1 MTPITHEECY
11 CRVTLNP
18 YHPDPLKKKRELVLV
33 AWKQV
38 PKAEAGDHIMSAWNQ
53 NIISYDSSL
62 FYFQIVPPRKKNNVG
77 TFNLINKSS
86 QALYQV
92 LHKIWHSP

>member
-1 MTPITHEECY
+1 
-11 CRVTLNP
+11 
-18 YHPDPLKKKRELVLV
+18 
-33 AWKQV
+33 
-38 PKAEAGDHIMSAWNQ
+38 MSAWNQ